1 MRRTYAASEQLAA
14 GSAPIPTAEQ
24 AWRAERPV
32 LSSLAATTGNG
43 AREARLDFFRGIAMF
58 IIFIAHVPL
67 NPWNNYI
74 PARFGPSDAT
84 EMFVFCSGFASAL
97 AFGGSF
103 RRHGFAIGTLRIIHR
118 CWQVYWSHLGLF
130 LTVAAIAVIGTWWSG
145 AVDYVEALYLQHFF
159 AEPRQGIVSLVTL
172 TYVPNYFDILPMY
185 IVVLAMVPA
194 VMALARVGPPMAL
207 AGCAALYVAQL
218 AFGWDLP
225 AEWWSGRPWFFDP
238 FGWQLIFFTGFAFGL
253 GWLPEPPRQSVL
265 FWSALLFVLVMV
277 PLNWQPLWSRWE
289 WLDQFSL
296 LFMPFKD
303 KTHFG
308 ILRYLHF
315 LALAYLALWAV
326 NPYRHALAE
335 RWAAPIVLVGQ
346 QALPVFLWSMS
357 LAFTMGILLDHFGRS
372 WLTIPLMH
380 LVGFASLIGVAALAR
395 MVRAQPWRQREGR
408 QRHGHVYAP
417 VLAPGE

>member
-1 MRRTYAASEQLAA
+1 M
-14 GSAPIPTAEQ
+14 
-24 AWRAERPV
+24 
-32 LSSLAATTGNG
+32 SSQAATIAQN

-67 NPWNNYI
+67 NPWIDYI

-84 EMFVFCSGFASAL
+84 EMFVFCSGFASAI

-103 RRHGFAIGTLRIIHR
+103 RRHGFAIGTLRIVHR
-118 CWQVYWSHLGLF
+118 CWQVYWAHLGLF
-130 LTVAAIAVIGTWWSG
+130 LAVAAIAVIGTWWSG
-145 AVDYVEALYLQHFF
+145 TVDYVDALYLQHFF
-159 AEPRQGIVSLVTL
+159 AEPRQGVAGLVTL

-194 VMALARVGPPMAL
+194 VMALARLAPWVAL
-207 AGCAALYVAQL
+207 AGCAALYLAQL

-225 AEWWSGRPWFFDP
+225 AEWWSDRPWFFDP
-238 FGWQLIFFTGFAFGL
+238 FGWQLIFFTGFAFGS
-253 GWLPEPPRQSVL
+253 GWLAEPPRRRGL
-265 FWSALLFVLVMV
+265 FWAALLFVLAMI
-277 PLNWQPLWSRWE
+277 PLNWHPLWSRWE

-296 LFMPFKD
+296 LFVPFKD

-315 LALAYLALWAV
+315 LALAYLALWVV
-326 NPYRHALAE
+326 NPYRQALSQ

-357 LAFTMGILLDHFGRS
+357 LAFAMGIVLDHHGRT
-372 WLTIPLMH
+372 WLTVSVMH

-395 MVRAQPWRQREGR
+395 LVRAQPWRQREGR
-408 QRHGHVYAP
+408 QRQAHVHSHAHAAP

>member
-1 MRRTYAASEQLAA
+1 MLIATGPPPVSRRARRPGLRGARDRTLSSQ
-14 GSAPIPTAEQ
+14 APISATA
-24 AWRAERPV
+24 
-32 LSSLAATTGNG
+32 

-58 IIFIAHVPL
+58 IIFIAHLPL
-67 NPWNNYI
+67 NPWNDWI

-103 RRHGFAIGTLRIIHR
+103 RRHGFAIGTLRIAHR

-130 LTVAAIAVIGTWWSG
+130 LTVAAIAVIGTWWSNG
-145 AVDYVEALYLQHFF
+145 IDYVHALYLQNFF
-159 AEPRQGIVSLVTL
+159 AEPRQGIAGLVTL

-194 VMALARVGPPMAL
+194 VMALARLGSPVAL
-207 AGCAALYVAQL
+207 AGCVTLYLAQL
-218 AFGWDLP
+218 LFSWDLP
-225 AEWWSGRPWFFDP
+225 AEWWSDRPWFFDP
-238 FGWQLIFFTGFAFGL
+238 FGWQLIFFTGFAFGS
-253 GWLPEPPRQSVL
+253 GWLPEPPRRRVL
-265 FWSALLFVLVMV
+265 LWAALLFVLIMV

-296 LFMPFKD
+296 LFVPLKD

-326 NPYRHALAE
+326 NPFRRALTG
-335 RWAAPIVLVGQ
+335 RWAAPVVLVGQ

-357 LAFTMGILLDHFGRS
+357 LAFALGIVLDAVGRT
-372 WLTIPLMH
+372 WLSVGLANLGGFVS
-380 LVGFASLIGVAALAR
+380 LVAVAALAR
-395 MVRAQPWRQREGR
+395 LMRAQPWRQREGR
-408 QRHGHVYAP
+408 VRQGHAYQAP
-417 VLAPGE
+417 ALAPGE

>member
-1 MRRTYAASEQLAA
+1 
-14 GSAPIPTAEQ
+14 
-24 AWRAERPV
+24 
-32 LSSLAATTGNG
+32 LSTQAATN
-43 AREARLDFFRGIAMF
+43 AQNVREARLDFFRGIAMF

-67 NPWNNYI
+67 NPWIDYI

-84 EMFVFCSGFASAL
+84 EMFVFCSGFASAI

-103 RRHGFAIGTLRIIHR
+103 RRHGFAIGTLRILHR
-118 CWQVYWSHLGLF
+118 CWQVYWAHLGLF
-130 LTVAAIAVIGTWWSG
+130 LAVAAIAVIGTWWSG
-145 AVDYVEALYLQHFF
+145 TVDYVEALYLQRFF
-159 AEPRQGIVSLVTL
+159 AEPRQGVAGLVTL

-194 VMALARVGPPMAL
+194 VMTLARLAPWLAL
-207 AGCAALYVAQL
+207 AGCAALYLAQL

-225 AEWWSGRPWFFDP
+225 AEWWSDRPWFFDP
-238 FGWQLIFFTGFAFGL
+238 FGWQLIFFTGFAFGS
-253 GWLPEPPRQSVL
+253 GWLAEPPRCRGL
-265 FWSALLFVLVMV
+265 FWAALLFVLAMI

-296 LFMPFKD
+296 LFVPFKD
-303 KTHFG
+303 KTQFG

-315 LALAYLALWAV
+315 LALAYLALWVV
-326 NPYRHALAE
+326 NPYRQALSG

-357 LAFTMGILLDHFGRS
+357 LAFAMGIALDQYGRT
-372 WLTIPLMH
+372 WLTVSVMH

-395 MVRAQPWRQREGR
+395 LVRAQPWRQREGR
-408 QRHGHVYAP
+408 QRQAHVHAHAAP

>member
-1 MRRTYAASEQLAA
+1 
-14 GSAPIPTAEQ
+14 
-24 AWRAERPV
+24 
-32 LSSLAATTGNG
+32 LSSQAVTTGAA

-58 IIFIAHVPL
+58 IIFIAHLPL

-84 EMFVFCSGFASAL
+84 EMFVFCSGFASAI

-103 RRHGFAIGTLRIIHR
+103 RRHGFAIGTLRIAHR

-130 LTVAAIAVIGTWWSG
+130 LIVAAIAVIGTWWSG
-145 AVDYVEALYLQHFF
+145 SVDYVQELYLQRFF
-159 AEPRQGIVSLVTL
+159 AEPRQGVIGLVTL

-194 VMALARVGPPMAL
+194 VMALARLAPPPAL
-207 AGCAALYVAQL
+207 AGCATLYLAQL

-225 AEWWSGRPWFFDP
+225 AEWWSDRPWFFDP
-238 FGWQLIFFTGFAFGL
+238 FGWQLIFFTGFAFGS
-253 GWLPEPPRQSVL
+253 GWLPEPPRRRAL
-265 FWSALLFVLVMV
+265 CWAALLFVLAMV

-296 LFMPFKD
+296 LFVPFKD
-303 KTHFG
+303 KTQFG

-326 NPYRHALAE
+326 NPYRDALAG

-346 QALPVFLWSMS
+346 QALPVFLWSMC
-357 LAFTMGILLDHFGRS
+357 LAFALGILLDQLGRT
-372 WLTIPLMH
+372 WLTVGLVH
-380 LVGFASLIGVAALAR
+380 LAGFASLVAVAALAR
-395 MVRAQPWRQREGR
+395 LMRAQPWRQRDGR
-408 QRHGHVYAP
+408 VRQAHAYSAP
-417 VLAPGE
+417 LLVPGE